1 MSTSSVLVEVVAD
14 PGAVREEVLDRDLVG
29 DQRQVVAEQ
38 RAGGR
43 RQREDA
49 VLDQARDRQRRQPL
63 DAARDREL
71 RLERVRNLVSSMREP
86 VRLGEDSVSPSR
98 STRTTPEKFVSR
110 ARETMARVSMRG
122 GR

>member
-1 MSTSSVLVEVVAD
+1 MSVSSVLVEVVAD

-43 RQREDA
+43 RHREDA

-71 RLERVRNLVSSMREP
+71 RLQRVRNLVSSMREP
-86 VRLGEDSVSPSR
+86 VRLGEDGLSVEVDADHPGEVR
-98 STRTTPEKFVSR
+98 LAGEGDEGQGVH
-110 ARETMARVSMRG
+110 AR